1 VVTEDAVEAVEA
13 VAVVVEAMEDAKA
26 GQVEVEVE
34 VAVEVEVEEEEGVAM
49 AATCQYLRLA
59 AASKP
64 ASLAF
69 RKPWRQS
76 CRLAPLVCTL

>member
-1 VVTEDAVEAVEA
+1 
-13 VAVVVEAMEDAKA
+13 
-26 GQVEVEVE
+26 VE
-34 VAVEVEVEEEEGVAM
+34 VAGEVEVEEEEGVAM